1 MMYLERLDDLEGFDE
16 VGLLDCFVRGG
27 VTGVDLLLFFRLRSR
42 GAASSQA
49 DALWP

>member
-1 MMYLERLDDLEGFDE
+1 MMYLDRLNDREGFGG

-27 VTGVDLLLFFRLRSR
+27 VTGVDLLLLFRLRSR